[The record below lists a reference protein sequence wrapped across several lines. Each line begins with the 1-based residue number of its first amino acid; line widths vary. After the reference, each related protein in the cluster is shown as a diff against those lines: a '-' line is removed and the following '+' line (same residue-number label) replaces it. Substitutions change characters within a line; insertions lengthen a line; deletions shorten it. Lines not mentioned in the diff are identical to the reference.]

1 MASGYWADQ
10 GIQPKRQYK
19 WVLQFS
25 ELGGIGNAGPTLP
38 QWIVKTVSKPSFTIG
53 EASHAFINHTFHF
66 PGKLTWSAI
75 DVTMV
80 DPITPN
86 ASDAL
91 IQAIRAS
98 GYAYPNELPN
108 GDAAGTSFSKAAATS
123 ILGEVKLIQLGN
135 TINERIEEW
144 TLKNAW
150 IKDVN
155 FGSLSYDTEELTT
168 ISMTLRYDWAQYE
181 KLLG

>member
-19 WVLQFS
+19 WILQFS
-25 ELGGIGNAGPTLP
+25 ELGGAVTAPLP
-38 QWIVKTVSKPSFTIG
+38 QWVVKTVSKPSFTIG
-53 EASHAFINHTFHF
+53 EASHSFINHTFHF

-75 DVTMV
+75 DLTMV

-91 IQAIRAS
+91 IRAIKAS
-98 GYAYPNELPN
+98 GYEYP
-108 GDAAGTSFSKAAATS
+108 GDNNAASAGVSFSKAAATS
-123 ILGEVKLIQLGN
+123 TLGEVKLIQLGN
-135 TINERIEEW
+135 KLTEKIEEW

-181 KLLG
+181 KVSG

>member
-19 WVLQFS
+19 WILQFS
-25 ELGGIGNAGPTLP
+25 ELGSATGAGASLP

-91 IQAIRAS
+91 VQAIRAS
-98 GYAYPNELPN
+98 GYQYPNE
-108 GDAAGTSFSKAAATS
+108 GATAAGVSFSKAAATS
-123 ILGEVKLIQLGN
+123 VLGEVKLIQLGN

-144 TLKNAW
+144 NLKNAW

-155 FGSLSYDTEELTT
+155 FGSLDYGSDDLVEIELT
-168 ISMTLRYDWAQYE
+168 IRYDWATYS
-181 KLLG
+181 GPNA